1 MKIISRSKLMPIC
14 VYTDQQVC
22 MYLRMNRWM
31 DARIYIRNIGCNE
44 RMCVEVCVYMCGDMY
59 SIFAHMNLSVRVYMC
74 NTRM

>member
-1 MKIISRSKLMPIC
+1 
-14 VYTDQQVC
+14 
-22 MYLRMNRWM
+22 M
-31 DARIYIRNIGCNE
+31 DARIYIRNIVCNE